1 MKALAYNPNSA
12 ETSFLQLVDIAKP
25 KLNKNNAI
33 VKVLGVGICGSDL
46 LKLNQGLIKPGAI
59 LGHEM
64 VGVIDEI
71 STETSSLYNLKQGDR
86 IISSH
91 HVPCLEC
98 DYCLRAQ
105 ESLCTQFKATN
116 FNPGAFCE
124 YLELS
129 EGHLKHTVH
138 KLPSHLSDEEASFT
152 EPVACCI
159 KALQSGPFAQLLRYA
174 RPSLSSLTLKSTPA
188 AQDSQALQLNKITR
202 TVTKQLVIG
211 LGSIGLIIGQLIK
224 HYMPNAE
231 LTGLDLIEG
240 RLKLAQELGFDN
252 AISSLS
258 HPDTQSPSHL
268 YDYIFLCAGS
278 SATIDLAIKHARN
291 GATIVVFSS
300 VADAT
305 KAFTNNDIYYKE
317 LTVLG
322 SYSPNLS
329 NLKESLELISSG
341 IIKVQK
347 LITHHSNL
355 ENLGENIKLC
365 SANQGIK
372 TYLSIK

>member
-1 MKALAYNPNSA
+1 MKALAYNPNSK

-25 KLNKNNAI
+25 KLINNNAI
-33 VKVLGVGICGSDL
+33 IKVLGVGVCGSDL
-46 LKLNQGLIKPGAI
+46 LKLNQGLVKPGAI

-64 VGVIDEI
+64 VGIIDEI
-71 STETSSLYNLKQGDR
+71 SSEMSSLYNLKQGDR

-98 DYCLRAQ
+98 DYCLRGQ
-105 ESLCTQFKATN
+105 ESLCTQFKSTN

-129 EGHLKHTVH
+129 ENHLKHTVY
-138 KLPSHLSDEEASFT
+138 KLPSHLSDEEASFV

-159 KALQSGPFAQLLRYA
+159 KAAERSAISQSSIR
-174 RPSLSSLTLKSTPA
+174 
-188 AQDSQALQLNKITR
+188 
-202 TVTKQLVIG
+202 VLVIG
-211 LGSIGLIIGQLIK
+211 LGSIGLIMGQVVK
-224 HYMPNAE
+224 HSCPNAE
-231 LTGLDLIEG
+231 VTGLDLIED
-240 RLKLAQELGFDN
+240 RLKLAQALGFDN

-258 HPDTQSPSHL
+258 HSATQSPN
-268 YDYIFLCAGS
+268 YFDYIFLCAGNS
-278 SATIDLAIKHARN
+278 STVDLAIKHAKP
-291 GATIVVFSS
+291 GATIIVFSS
-300 VADAT
+300 VTDAS

-322 SYSPNLS
+322 RYSPNLS

-341 IIKVQK
+341 IIKIQK
-347 LITHHSNL
+347 LITQDANL

-372 TYLSIK
+372 TYLSMK